1 MGVLDGAPFVTYEVT
16 VCVEVEVCST
26 ASVLVVG
33 APLAG
38 ETSGLAEVLNESAVI
53 VTVTGR

>member
-1 MGVLDGAPFVTYEVT
+1 VT
-16 VCVEVEVCST
+16 VCVEVEVCAIS
-26 ASVLVVG
+26 SVLVVE

-38 ETSGLAEVLNESAVI
+38 EMSGPEELLNESAVT

>member
-1 MGVLDGAPFVTYEVT
+1 MTYEVT

-38 ETSGLAEVLNESAVI
+38 ETSGLDEVLNESAVI